1 MHAKIG
7 LMDDT
12 EDAFK
17 FPAQEVDFTKF
28 YLGATT
34 FNASAALLAS
44 ILYVYSFW
52 KEDYAFTFK
61 L

>member
-17 FPAQEVDFTKF
+17 FAAQEVDFTKF

-44 ILYVYSFW
+44 ILYVYSF
-52 KEDYAFTFK
+52 
-61 L
+61 